1 MEHRVRVG
9 ALVGLTLGLLLGCSG
24 TSVGGASPGGGAS
37 PDSGAGPEAPLSAR
51 SQRLKLNE
59 SGGYGP
65 APCELGGDQY
75 TFETATGQLSFAY
88 CDYSMLPAAPVT
100 GARALSAPEVDSI
113 TQALDQVRP
122 STAKNCGADAGV
134 VTLDATTAS
143 GVELYADDF
152 YSGCPWDAQAGR
164 SFVTGLPA
172 LAEVFEQLA
181 RANP

>member
-9 ALVGLTLGLLLGCSG
+9 ALVGWTLGLLLGCSG
-24 TSVGGASPGGGAS
+24 TSV
-37 PDSGAGPEAPLSAR
+37 DGAGPEVPLSGR
-51 SQRLKLNE
+51 SQRLTLNE

-75 TFETATGQLSFAY
+75 TFETATRQLGFAY
-88 CDYSMLPAAPVT
+88 CDYSMSTAAPVT
-100 GARALSAPEVDSI
+100 GARALSAAEVDSI

-122 STAKNCGADAGV
+122 SSAKNCGADAGV

-143 GVELYADDF
+143 GVELYVDDF
-152 YSGCPWDAQAGR
+152 YSGCPSEAQAGR
-164 SFVTGLPA
+164 RFVTGLPA
-172 LAEVFEQLA
+172 LAGIFAQLA

>member
-1 MEHRVRVG
+1 MEHRVRLG

-24 TSVGGASPGGGAS
+24 TSV
-37 PDSGAGPEAPLSAR
+37 DGAGSEASLSAR
-51 SQRLKLNE
+51 SQQLKLNE

-65 APCELGGDQY
+65 GPCELGGDQY
-75 TFETATGQLSFAY
+75 TFETATGQLAFAY

-100 GARALSAPEVDSI
+100 GARALSAPESDSI
-113 TQALDQVRP
+113 AQAVDQVRP
-122 STAKNCGADAGV
+122 SSMKNCGADAGV

-143 GVELYADDF
+143 GVERYADDF

-164 SFVTGLPA
+164 TFVTGLPA
-172 LAEVFEQLA
+172 LASLFSQLA